1 MQSRPLSSVSR
12 ILLVGCAVG
21 LGASSLFGQSS
32 TPAPAAPAEQPVSRI
47 DVFTGYSYF
56 APHGTVNTPL
66 LDGTT
71 FSDRYAS
78 VDAGAIGSVAYYFN
92 RYFGGQVEF
101 GAHPDGNNDS
111 FYTIQGGPI
120 FRYPTAEGITPF
132 VHALAG
138 AADVGGPNAEPFVA
152 HATTWGP
159 ALTVGGGLDYNLP
172 FFNHH
177 LALRLFQA
185 DYEYIHANF
194 GPEPVYG
201 GRANIDAARLST
213 GIVWK
218 FGNIIPPPPV
228 QYSCSANPSTVY
240 PGDPITI
247 TGTPTNLNPKKTATY
262 SWSGQGVTVKG
273 DTATANV
280 DTTGLQPGN
289 FTVTGHVSEGQ
300 KVGQFADCTANFTVK
315 QYEPPTVSCSVNP
328 SSVNPGD
335 SSTITATGVS
345 PQNRPLTY
353 SYTASAGS
361 ISGTG
366 NTATLSTAGAPA
378 GTVTVT
384 ANVSDDKGQTAS
396 GTCSVT
402 INAPA
407 APAPKTQTLC
417 SINFDRDKRRPA
429 RVDNEAKACLDDVAL
444 NAQRSSD
451 ASVVVVG
458 NATPDEQNPPTP
470 KKGRKHAAVPA
481 NLAAQRAVN
490 TKDYL
495 VKEKGIDAS
504 RIQVRTGSAGAKEVE
519 NYLVPA
525 GATFDTDVPGTTAV
539 DESTV
544 AAQPRKALGTRTHHR
559 AAHKAAA
566 AAPAQ

>member
-1 MQSRPLSSVSR
+1 
-12 ILLVGCAVG
+12 
-21 LGASSLFGQSS
+21 
-32 TPAPAAPAEQPVSRI
+32 
-47 DVFTGYSYF
+47 
-56 APHGTVNTPL
+56 
-66 LDGTT
+66 
-71 FSDRYAS
+71 
-78 VDAGAIGSVAYYFN
+78 
-92 RYFGGQVEF
+92 
-101 GAHPDGNNDS
+101 
-111 FYTIQGGPI
+111 
-120 FRYPTAEGITPF
+120 
-132 VHALAG
+132 
-138 AADVGGPNAEPFVA
+138 
-152 HATTWGP
+152 
-159 ALTVGGGLDYNLP
+159 
-172 FFNHH
+172 
-177 LALRLFQA
+177 
-185 DYEYIHANF
+185 
-194 GPEPVYG
+194 
-201 GRANIDAARLST
+201 
-213 GIVWK
+213 
-218 FGNIIPPPPV
+218 
-228 QYSCSANPSTVY
+228 
-240 PGDPITI
+240 
-247 TGTPTNLNPKKTATY
+247 
-262 SWSGQGVTVKG
+262 
-273 DTATANV
+273 
-280 DTTGLQPGN
+280 
-289 FTVTGHVSEGQ
+289 
-300 KVGQFADCTANFTVK
+300 
-315 QYEPPTVSCSVNP
+315 
-328 SSVNPGD
+328 
-335 SSTITATGVS
+335 
-345 PQNRPLTY
+345 
-353 SYTASAGS
+353 
-361 ISGTG
+361 
-366 NTATLSTAGAPA
+366 
-378 GTVTVT
+378 VT

>member
-1 MQSRPLSSVSR
+1 
-12 ILLVGCAVG
+12 
-21 LGASSLFGQSS
+21 
-32 TPAPAAPAEQPVSRI
+32 
-47 DVFTGYSYF
+47 
-56 APHGTVNTPL
+56 
-66 LDGTT
+66 
-71 FSDRYAS
+71 
-78 VDAGAIGSVAYYFN
+78 
-92 RYFGGQVEF
+92 
-101 GAHPDGNNDS
+101 
-111 FYTIQGGPI
+111 
-120 FRYPTAEGITPF
+120 
-132 VHALAG
+132 
-138 AADVGGPNAEPFVA
+138 
-152 HATTWGP
+152 
-159 ALTVGGGLDYNLP
+159 
-172 FFNHH
+172 
-177 LALRLFQA
+177 
-185 DYEYIHANF
+185 
-194 GPEPVYG
+194 
-201 GRANIDAARLST
+201 
-213 GIVWK
+213 
-218 FGNIIPPPPV
+218 
-228 QYSCSANPSTVY
+228 
-240 PGDPITI
+240 
-247 TGTPTNLNPKKTATY
+247 
-262 SWSGQGVTVKG
+262 
-273 DTATANV
+273 
-280 DTTGLQPGN
+280 
-289 FTVTGHVSEGQ
+289 
-300 KVGQFADCTANFTVK
+300 
-315 QYEPPTVSCSVNP
+315 
-328 SSVNPGD
+328 VNPGD